1 MKKLLYSLTFACLA
15 VNIQAQ
21 APQKF
26 SYQTVIRNSSNQL
39 ISNQQ
44 VGIKISVLQGSETGI
59 VVYSELHTPN
69 TNANGLATLSIGT
82 GSVLSGSFQNINWG
96 SGSYYIQ
103 TETDPNGGNNYTI
116 TSTQQLLSVPYALY
130 AETSGSSTPGPQGVQ
145 GPIGQTGPEGPQ
157 GLTGATGPQGPIGL
171 TGPAGAT
178 GQQGPIGLTGN
189 TGAIGATGPVG
200 ATGPQGPEGPIGLT
214 GLTGATG
221 PAGSIGPQG
230 PIGLTG
236 ATGPA
241 GAIGAT
247 GPQGLTGPTGAAGAT
262 GPQGPIGTTGPAG
275 SNGKNS
281 LVKTT
286 SEFAGATCAT
296 GGVKMEYGIDA
307 NSNGTLDISEV
318 NNTLTKYVCN
328 GTAGAQG
335 AQGIQG
341 EVGPQGPITPGTF
354 NHYIGEV
361 FEGGIIF
368 HLWKDNLGQEHGLIV
383 DLTDLSS
390 EQTWSNSGNG
400 EIGPTARSTWDG
412 NSNSNSII
420 NQDGHVSSAALLCLN
435 STNSGYDDW
444 YLPSVQE
451 FNLIWYNMFQISKV
465 LTGIPSAQ
473 QFNTPESTTSR
484 YWTSN
489 EYNSNFAYF
498 FAFDDPYLGFAA
510 ASYSTKGTLFKVRA
524 IRAF

>member
-1 MKKLLYSLTFACLA
+1 MKISFLFIFLLISFLGFS
-15 VNIQAQ
+15 Q

-39 ISNQQ
+39 LANQQ
-44 VGIKISVLQGSETGI
+44 VGIKISVLQGSETGSL
-59 VVYSELHTPN
+59 VYSERHTPS

-82 GSVLSGSFQNINWG
+82 GSILSGSFQNINWA

-130 AETSGSSTPGPQGVQ
+130 AETSGSSAPGPQGEQ
-145 GPIGQTGPEGPQ
+145 GPIGQTGPQGLTGATGPAGSTGPQ
-157 GLTGATGPQGPIGL
+157 GLTGSTGATGPSGATGPQGPIGL

-178 GQQGPIGLTGN
+178 GSQ
-189 TGAIGATGPVG
+189 
-200 ATGPQGPEGPIGLT
+200 GPQGPQGLQGLT
-214 GLTGATG
+214 GSTG
-221 PAGSIGPQG
+221 PAGSTGPQG

-236 ATGPA
+236 PAGASGPQGLTGSTGPN

-247 GPQGLTGPTGAAGAT
+247 GA
-262 GPQGPIGTTGPAG
+262 AG

-286 SEFAGATCAT
+286 NEPVGATCSA

-307 NSNGTLDISEV
+307 NSNGTLDLSEV

-328 GTAGAQG
+328 GAIGAQG
-335 AQGIQG
+335 AQGVQG

-361 FEGGIIF
+361 FGGGVIF
-368 HLWKDNLGQEHGLIV
+368 HLWKDNSGLEHGLIV
-383 DLTDLSS
+383 DMTDLSAD
-390 EQTWSNSGNG
+390 QTWSNIVNG
-400 EIGPTARSTWDG
+400 EIGTTARSPWDG
-412 NSNSNSII
+412 NNNSNSII
-420 NQDGHVSSAALLCLN
+420 NQDGHTSSPALLCLN

-451 FNLIWYNMFQISKV
+451 FNLIWYNMFQISKE
-465 LTGIPSAQ
+465 LTGIPIAQ
-473 QFNTPESTTSR
+473 QFYSPESTTSR

-489 EYNSNFAYF
+489 EYNSSFAYF
-498 FAFDDPYLGFAA
+498 FAFDDPSLGFAA
-510 ASYSTKGTLFKVRA
+510 ASYSTKWSLFKVRA
-524 IRAF
+524 IRSF